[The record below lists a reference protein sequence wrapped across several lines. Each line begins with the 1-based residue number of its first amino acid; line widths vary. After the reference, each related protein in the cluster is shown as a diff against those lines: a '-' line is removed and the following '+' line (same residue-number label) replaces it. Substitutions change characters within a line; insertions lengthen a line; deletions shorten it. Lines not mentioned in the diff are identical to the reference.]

1 MMVLGQIVAHPK
13 GGVNMRKLTLCLLFV
28 LIFSTSAI
36 AVDGY
41 VEVSYDLLHEQGK
54 AAIELWEDFDNI
66 RLGIKGQSDLHFTL
80 KGGYIPAGAPLN
92 QSYKGYITY
101 FVTDDIS
108 FTFASHCNHWFAQSQ
123 RSYKYDTGGLTLSTR
138 YEF

>member
-1 MMVLGQIVAHPK
+1 MKKV
-13 GGVNMRKLTLCLLFV
+13 TLCILLV

-41 VEVSYDLLHEQGK
+41 VEVSYDLLNEQGQ
-54 AAIELWEDFDNI
+54 ATIELWEDFNDI

-92 QSYKGYITY
+92 QYYKGYITY

-108 FTFASHCNHWFAQSQ
+108 FTFASHCTHWFAQSLK
-123 RSYKYDTGGLTLSTR
+123 SYKHDKSGLTLSTR